1 MKLCKDCKHAV
12 MTNSLL
18 KLQLQAHGFPCYTQ
32 AMCGHPKAR
41 RSVVNGDLLTSC
53 VNARGVS
60 DIGDGTTWETICG
73 KGAELFEQRE
83 PEPPKVYFTEAMD
96 PNKWTA
102 APGGICFEK
111 YRADTGRPW
120 WRRIFGG

>member
-1 MKLCKDCKHAV
+1 MKLCTDCKHAV
-12 MTNSLL
+12 LPQPPWANVQVGQKFTMLE
-18 KLQLQAHGFPCYTQ
+18 
-32 AMCGHPKAR
+32 MCGHPNAS
-41 RSVVNGDLLTSC
+41 RSVVDGSLKTPC
-53 VNARGVS
+53 EIARGATGGL
-60 DIGDGTTWETICG
+60 DPICG
-73 KGAELFEQRE
+73 MDAALFEQRE

-96 PNKWTA
+96 PNKWPA

>member
-1 MKLCKDCKHAV
+1 MKLCKDCKHCV
-12 MTNSLL
+12 SPSIFSLAL
-18 KLQLQAHGFPCYTQ
+18 
-32 AMCGHPKAR
+32 CGHEKAE
-41 RSVVNGDLLTSC
+41 RSPYDGWLVEGVHFARMPNG
-53 VNARGVS
+53 
-60 DIGDGTTWETICG
+60 ICG
-73 KGAELFEQRE
+73 PDAKLFEQRE

-96 PNKWTA
+96 PNKWPA